1 MVALLVL
8 LLPLSVLLLLFFFF
22 FFFLILAM
30 SSSPSTLSLIS
41 GSSKLEW
48 NGRLFFFLLR
58 FGVLGVIPRSCPWVK
73 IRGRAKLIEF
83 VVAVVGLA
91 LVVLSFNLNTGHRN
105 RTLALTVSYN
115 SPPPIRSDQILI
127 FFAKMAE
134 AFDLVYFCAPVLI
147 TSKSGKNSRITTKIS
162 PKNEGTYSTVWPLQY
177 DHILMVSIV
186 AYGS

>member
-1 MVALLVL
+1 MVALLGL

-105 RTLALTVSYN
+105 RTLALTVSYT
-115 SPPPIRSDQILI
+115 SPPSIRSDQILI

-162 PKNEGTYSTVWPLQY
+162 PRTKVWPL
-177 DHILMVSIV
+177 
-186 AYGS
+186 

>member
-1 MVALLVL
+1 MVAFLVL
-8 LLPLSVLLLLFFFF
+8 LLPLSVLLLLFFLF

-30 SSSPSTLSLIS
+30 SSSPPTLSLIS

-48 NGRLFFFLLR
+48 NGRRLFFFLLR

-105 RTLALTVSYN
+105 RTLALTVITLLLRS
-115 SPPPIRSDQILI
+115 RSDSLDSHL
-127 FFAKMAE
+127 FAKAR
-134 AFDLVYFCAPVLI
+134 F
-147 TSKSGKNSRITTKIS
+147 
-162 PKNEGTYSTVWPLQY
+162 
-177 DHILMVSIV
+177 
-186 AYGS
+186 